1 MLDYRWLK
9 LSKMDDLPLTF
20 MDSQVN
26 SSFISDFSSF
36 INEMSDGN
44 YTNNFTTD
52 QIIST
57 RDELIQW
64 VRGITFHLG
73 FVVVTIRSDKATGKP
88 GRKTYVLL
96 GCERGGKY
104 RKYKS
109 DVQPSV
115 SGTRKCDCPFK
126 LIGKPISNGDG
137 WMLKVMCGYHNHDV
151 SHTLVGHPFAGRLKF
166 SN

>member
-9 LSKMDDLPLTF
+9 LSKMDDLPLNF

-36 INEMSDGN
+36 RNKMSDED
-44 YTNNFTTD
+44 YTNNFTTNH
-52 QIIST
+52 IFST

-64 VRGITFHLG
+64 IRGIAFHLG
-73 FVVVTIRSDKATGKP
+73 FVVVTIRSDKATDQP

-126 LIGKPISNGDG
+126 LRGKPISNGDG
-137 WMLKVMCGYHNHDV
+137 WMLKVMCEYLNHDM
-151 SHTLVGHPFAGRLKF
+151 SQTLVGHPFAGRLKY
-166 SN
+166 SC